1 MMSDLRL
8 KECFSHL
15 GLELK
20 KCCQATCVSESN
32 QKHSVM
38 SAKEKVVHLKSTFEH
53 MHQMMWEPTE
63 LSLHQGLTDICALVE
78 SEILPE
84 SLRELICIK
93 LNFGETRRAQQ
104 LGIHEFHDNVTPQR
118 DD

>member
-1 MMSDLRL
+1 MFLTFGIRT
-8 KECFSHL
+8 KTF
-15 GLELK
+15 
-20 KCCQATCVSESN
+20 CQATCVSESN

-53 MHQMMWEPTE
+53 MHQLMWEPTE
-63 LSLHQGLTDICALVE
+63 LPLHQGLTDICALVE

-84 SLRELICIK
+84 CLCELICIK
-93 LNFGETRRAQQ
+93 LNLGETRRAQQ